1 MLIGWSRQLCLLGL
15 VVLFLLFYAPGS
27 STANAAARQQQ
38 ANDDHD
44 GELKDFGKFLDDHPA
59 MVPDLKKD
67 HSLIADPDY
76 LAEHPELKQFL
87 ESHPGFQEAVS
98 AKFKDQ
104 HCDKAATTI
113 FDQVSPAVVFI
124 YATSINPYRVAD
136 RVEHFVGSG
145 FIFDASG
152 LILTNSHVAFGRQS
166 IVVTLDNGASVPAQ
180 LVGADPILDIAV
192 LRIPKPAAIAL
203 PSAELGDSDR
213 TRVGDE
219 ALAIGNP
226 LGLDQT
232 LTRGTVSAINRIL
245 PPTFLAFQEPL
256 IQIDTPINP
265 GNSGGPLLNRCG
277 EVVGITTAMI
287 PNAQNIGF
295 AIPINLAKAVIPSL
309 LAQGHVIRPWLG
321 FHGQFIDSS
330 LQEVLRAPLKVG
342 FLIEV
347 VEPGSPAEQAKL
359 RGGGLELNIAGR
371 DFLIGGDIITNLNDT
386 PLTSPD
392 KVIEALQAAE
402 VGAIVSMTVFRE
414 GKYLD
419 VNYTLPERPLL
430 PGDIPDQGVV
440 APLAGKDLNG
450 TSQCCAPSVR
460 RPMPPKNSSLIVRGV
475 W

>member
-1 MLIGWSRQLCLLGL
+1 MLFGWSRHLGFLGL
-15 VVLFLLFYAPGS
+15 VVLLILFYAPVS
-27 STANAAARQQQ
+27 STARAAPQQ

-59 MVPDLKKD
+59 IVPDLKKD

-76 LAEHPELKQFL
+76 LAEHPELKEFL

-104 HCDKAATTI
+104 HCNKAATTI

-124 YATSINPYRVAD
+124 YATSINPYQVA

-192 LRIPKPAAIAL
+192 LRITKPAAIAL

-213 TRVGDE
+213 IRVGDE

-232 LTRGTVSAINRIL
+232 LTRGTVSAINRVL

-265 GNSGGPLLNRCG
+265 GNSGGPLLNECG
-277 EVVGITTAMI
+277 EVVGITTAMV
-287 PNAQNIGF
+287 PGAQNIGF
-295 AIPINLAKAVIPSL
+295 AIPINLARAVIPSL

-330 LQEVLRAPLKVG
+330 LQEVLRVPLRVG

-347 VEPGSPAEQAKL
+347 VEPGSPAEQVKL
-359 RGGGLELNIAGR
+359 RGGGLEINIAGR
-371 DFLIGGDIITNLNDT
+371 DFLIGGDIITNLNGT

-392 KVIEALQAAE
+392 TVIEALQAAE
-402 VGAIVSMTVFRE
+402 VGGIVSMTVFRE
-414 GKYLD
+414 GKYFD
-419 VNYTLPERPLL
+419 VKYPLPERPLL

-440 APLAGKDLNG
+440 APLTGKDLKG
-450 TSQCCAPSVR
+450 TSQSRAAAVG
-460 RPMPPKNSSLIVRGV
+460 RPMPPKNSGLVVRGI